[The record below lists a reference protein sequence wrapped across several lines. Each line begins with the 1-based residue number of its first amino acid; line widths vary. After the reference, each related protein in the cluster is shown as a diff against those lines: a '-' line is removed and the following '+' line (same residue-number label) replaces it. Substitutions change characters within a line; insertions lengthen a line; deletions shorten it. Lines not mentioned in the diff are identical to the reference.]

1 MRIISSEPWSRQIDA
16 RAHLAILP
24 DHCAGLFA
32 RNVERFAMALDIARL
47 VYARDAER
55 LAALEVVLRNEPVEL
70 LDPMASAA
78 PWSVIV
84 YSQDEVTPA

>member
-1 MRIISSEPWSRQIDA
+1 
-16 RAHLAILP
+16 
-24 DHCAGLFA
+24 
-32 RNVERFAMALDIARL
+32 MALDIARL